1 MPCIVY
7 NKSHC
12 SSLWCYKQS
21 TMNRIC
27 LKNKVIAITG
37 STGGLGQALSLELA
51 KKGALLAL
59 MDIDSEKLKLQ
70 ASELSGLALEVDV
83 TGLDSIEAAMAKAN
97 DHFGKI
103 DIIIANAGITKMA
116 PMISSSEKD
125 FSQVIDINL
134 NGPWRT
140 FKAALPYI
148 SESSGYMAA
157 ICSMASFVHCP
168 LQASYAAS
176 KAGLHAVCNSVRMEV
191 KHLGIDVGS
200 YHPTFFPSPLMDG
213 VTSDPVGNKL
223 WGGNKEGPWK
233 MITVEEVVSDIISG
247 IEERAELVVIPKR
260 KTLVAKASGFF
271 RRYIERRG
279 FKGNEIQEAIS
290 LSQRS

>member
-1 MPCIVY
+1 
-7 NKSHC
+7 
-12 SSLWCYKQS
+12 
-21 TMNRIC
+21 MNRID
-27 LKNKVIAITG
+27 LKDKVIVITG
-37 STGGLGQALSLELA
+37 STGGLGAALSVELA
-51 KKGALLAL
+51 ERGAKLAL
-59 MDIDSEKLKLQ
+59 MDIDSEKLRKQ
-70 ASELSGLALEVDV
+70 ASELGGLALSIDV
-83 TGLDSIEAAMAKAN
+83 TSYESLELAMAKVF
-97 DHFGKI
+97 DYFGKI
-103 DIIIANAGITKMA
+103 DIVVANAGITKMA

-148 SESSGYMAA
+148 TQSKGYMAA

-191 KHLGIDVGS
+191 RHLGVDIGS
-200 YHPTFFPSPLMDG
+200 FHPTFFPSPLMDG

-233 MITVEEVVSDIISG
+233 MISLEEVVSEIISG
-247 IEERAELVVIPKR
+247 IEQRAEQVVIPKR

-279 FKGNEIQEAIS
+279 FKGNEIEEAIS
-290 LSQRS
+290 LSQNK